1 MTSRSLPATFV
12 LPSRP
17 ALPRT
22 KSHLIP
28 SKRADVP
35 IPPSL
40 LAKAPH
46 LASPH
51 TMFCPAAA
59 DPKPPSREDDAWLGD
74 TVPVTPS
81 NRQDSKSTRP
91 PTLVIKR
98 LDKKDSST
106 R

>member
-1 MTSRSLPATFV
+1 MTSRSLPTTSALAPRPV
-12 LPSRP
+12 LSRS
-17 ALPRT
+17 

-28 SKRADVP
+28 SKCADAP

-51 TMFCPAAA
+51 SRFRPPVA

-74 TVPVTPS
+74 TVPVSHS
-81 NRQDSKSTRP
+81 NKRDTKSTMG
-91 PTLVIKR
+91 PTLVVRR
-98 LDKKDSST
+98 LDGSM